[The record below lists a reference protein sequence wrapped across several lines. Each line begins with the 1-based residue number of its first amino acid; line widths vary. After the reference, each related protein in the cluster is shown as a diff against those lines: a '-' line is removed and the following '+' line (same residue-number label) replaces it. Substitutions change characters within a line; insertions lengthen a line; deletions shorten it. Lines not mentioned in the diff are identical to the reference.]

1 MHNNVTEPNYEQEYE
16 QRFAWR
22 KAGQIANLKE
32 LSKIA
37 QSSGSDAME
46 ALPGLI
52 GSRVSDDP
60 KDALRWSIL
69 TLWLEATECYI
80 FELFESCI
88 LTCGAIV
95 ERCLKLEYEKAKG
108 PLPSESRWTLGV
120 CIRKCKG
127 IIAPDILDLAR
138 QILEPRNSRAHALLE
153 HSDPQLAIIGGPERG
168 IEVLS
173 PQRYL
178 IEPYRGEAR
187 KVIEITSK
195 ILSKL
200 YGVESLQST
209 G

>member
-16 QRFAWR
+16 ERFAWR

-37 QSSGSDAME
+37 QSGGSDAME

-69 TLWLEATECYI
+69 TLWLEAAECYI

-95 ERCLKLEYEKAKG
+95 ERCLKLKYETARGK
-108 PLPSESRWTLGV
+108 LPEGRWTLGK
-120 CIRKCKG
+120 CIYKLDWQG
-127 IIAPDILDLAR
+127 IIAPEILDLAR
-138 QILEPRNSRAHALLE
+138 QIVDPRNSRAHALLE

-168 IEVLS
+168 IDVLS
-173 PQRYL
+173 SHHYL
-178 IEPYRGEAR
+178 IEPYRGEAKR
-187 KVIEITSK
+187 VIEITFK
-195 ILSKL
+195 TLSEL
-200 YGVESLQST
+200 YGVEPP
-209 G
+209 